1 MEKFLKNLYKKF
13 LDFNKHDFF
22 VNTTKFST
30 SLSELNLSKKILDK
44 FFDNYYKPSFFT
56 FLKNVKALLYSE
68 NAFEFI
74 LKTSSE
80 DWKLWPYLKFLKDE
94 KVISVGK
101 DGKVSLFKKE
111 ILKIIPKPQT
121 AEEIKDKIER
131 KLKIKI
137 KKGEPIINLF
147 KEFQDFVVK
156 AKWDQMPISQ
166 ESAVFVVQKILEN
179 IPLNKKFLFVGDD
192 DFISVVLGLVEPNIE
207 SLVIDADEQLLGC
220 LNILAKEFNL
230 KIETKKVDIRKTKNL
245 GEKFV
250 GFLANPIYTAAGVKE
265 FIKFGKNQ
273 LGKDGGT
280 VFLEVGDESIGN
292 QFLFLQ
298 DFFSKNNLVI
308 KELITEKI
316 YYPWISL
323 YKEDQEIMRRF
334 SGIID
339 EKIINKSPKLGASLY
354 IFDFLPLRP
363 QKIKFKKPIYAYL

>member
-1 MEKFLKNLYKKF
+1 M
-13 LDFNKHDFF
+13 
-22 VNTTKFST
+22 
-30 SLSELNLSKKILDK
+30 
-44 FFDNYYKPSFFT
+44 
-56 FLKNVKALLYSE
+56 
-68 NAFEFI
+68 
-74 LKTSSE
+74 
-80 DWKLWPYLKFLKDE
+80 
-94 KVISVGK
+94 
-101 DGKVSLFKKE
+101 
-111 ILKIIPKPQT
+111 
-121 AEEIKDKIER
+121 
-131 KLKIKI
+131 
-137 KKGEPIINLF
+137 F

-265 FIKFGKNQ
+265 FIKFGKTQ

-354 IFDFLPLRP
+354 IFDFLPSRP